1 MKENCEVIRDLLPLV
16 QDGVASEASCP
27 DGAGAF
33 GGVRSMPDLLYFGAG
48 KNAG

>member
-16 QDGVASEASCP
+16 AGRRSKRSVLP